1 MSLGITSF
9 LYFSLSLD
17 LLVNHFLTRVTEAHL
32 PTIGQDAGANAGGTI
47 AFGADQHHIRDM
59 KGCFLLDDACLSHCP
74 SGSGMSF
81 DKVDTFNYDT
91 FVFRVSKAHLALL
104 TLVLAGDN
112 QDCIVLSDFHS
123 NFPYKT
129 SGASEIILVKFF
141 SRNSRATGP
150 KIRVPL
156 GLFFSEIITAAFSSN
171 LM

>member
-1 MSLGITSF
+1 MQRMENGPRQF
-9 LYFSLSLD
+9 LID
-17 LLVNHFLTRVTEAHL
+17 LVNTYGPTGFEAPAAAWEVAIL
-32 PTIGQDAGANAGGTI
+32 PARMTDYDPA
-47 AFGADQHHIRDM
+47 
-59 KGCFLLDDACLSHCP
+59 LLDDACLSHCP

-104 TLVLAGDN
+104 TLVLASDN

-141 SRNSRATGP
+141 SRNSRPTAP
-150 KIRVPL
+150 NIRVPL
-156 GLFFSEIITAAFSSN
+156 RAIW
-171 LM
+171 M